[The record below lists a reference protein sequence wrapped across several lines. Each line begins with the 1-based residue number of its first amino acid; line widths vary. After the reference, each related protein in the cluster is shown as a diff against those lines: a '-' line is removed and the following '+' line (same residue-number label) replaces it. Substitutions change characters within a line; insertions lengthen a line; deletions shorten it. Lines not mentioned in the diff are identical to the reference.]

1 MNQLHSKCDVL
12 MRMVCES
19 AARYICDGNDST
31 LNSTVFYLSVP
42 YLGQEYEVC
51 MDI

>member
-1 MNQLHSKCDVL
+1 M

-19 AARYICDGNDST
+19 ATRYICDGNDFA
-31 LNSTVFYLSVP
+31 LNNTVFYLSDP